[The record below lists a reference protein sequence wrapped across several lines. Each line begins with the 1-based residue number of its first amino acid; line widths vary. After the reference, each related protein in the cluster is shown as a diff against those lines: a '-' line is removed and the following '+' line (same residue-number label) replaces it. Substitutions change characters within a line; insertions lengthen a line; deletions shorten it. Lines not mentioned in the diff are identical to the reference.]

1 MSIYLSQF
9 SDICK
14 FKASA
19 NSLSAELIDGNLI
32 SDSALSCL
40 SSQTLTEPT
49 SRQDAWWLHDTVANL
64 KEVYTAEISYEV
76 DTKNAKVST
85 ILYVDYHM
93 VIIEYL
99 ENQSRGR

>member
-1 MSIYLSQF
+1 MA
-9 SDICK
+9 D
-14 FKASA
+14 
-19 NSLSAELIDGNLI
+19 
-32 SDSALSCL
+32 
-40 SSQTLTEPT
+40 
-49 SRQDAWWLHDTVANL
+49 L

-76 DTKNAKVST
+76 DTKNAKVSI